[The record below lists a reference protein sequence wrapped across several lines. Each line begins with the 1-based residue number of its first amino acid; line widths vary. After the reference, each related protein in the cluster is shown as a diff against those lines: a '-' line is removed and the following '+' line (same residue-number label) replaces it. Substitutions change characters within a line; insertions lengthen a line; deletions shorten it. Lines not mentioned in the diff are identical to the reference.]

1 MSCGSVQMRGAGSG
15 ASRGDWSQRTTAVRG
30 YQSKSRTD
38 LSVTTAEGDRIT
50 ISLGA
55 QQQYRS
61 SSRGN
66 STNETAS
73 SAAELRVSV
82 KGNLSDAEMADLGKL
97 LASLAEGGGANG
109 AANETFAGLTSLSAY
124 SYRYQQSVEAGS
136 LIRTRG

>member
-1 MSCGSVQMRGAGSG
+1 MSCGSVQLRVGGSG
-15 ASRGDWSQRTTAVRG
+15 DWGQRATAMRG

-50 ISLGA
+50 ISLAA

-61 SSRGN
+61 NSRAN
-66 STNETAS
+66 STKEAAS

-82 KGNLSDAEMADLGKL
+82 QGNLSDAEMADLGKL
-97 LASLAEGGGANG
+97 LASLAEGGGATG